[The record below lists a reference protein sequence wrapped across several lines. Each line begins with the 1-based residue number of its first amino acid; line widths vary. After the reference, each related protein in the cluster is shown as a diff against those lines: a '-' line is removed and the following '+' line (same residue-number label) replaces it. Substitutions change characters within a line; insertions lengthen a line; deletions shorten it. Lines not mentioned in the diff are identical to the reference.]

1 MLFARIHCFFIATIM
16 AFSGAMV
23 TAFGVTGGQ
32 LAKAFEPELRK
43 LAAGGDAYAQAVLA
57 LSYANGDKGLPL
69 SISEAEKW
77 ARLSAAQHHPIG
89 KFAMG
94 YLAQSPILGLD
105 ATVPGRYYL
114 SAFGDSKGDLVKMA
128 ASGDP
133 IASYAIG
140 MILTSDNLRP
150 RLVPDM
156 ELAARHH
163 IVASRADFLP
173 SVLQLS
179 IMKIEGMLVEK
190 DVKGGLD
197 LLDRAVSG
205 NLPVAHYYMGLV
217 FLRGKVMPENRG
229 MALVHFRKGAD
240 LGHGES
246 MLLTAEF
253 YAHGMATPVDLP
265 LARQYA
271 LRAASLKEPKAEAKL
286 LEIESLAV
294 AVSSPTP
301 LPSGVPEPEE
311 TDLPPAPPSPEEVS
325 SSSPPIPPPLP
336 STPGPTTIPF
346 NPSVIPEAPSPEQ
359 PSFLPVPAHPT
370 PSSGNLIPKT
380 SAKTRELAKRH
391 YFGDG
396 GPIDYIAARGHFLV
410 AAKAGDVE
418 AARYLGIIYLR
429 GKGVPKDRVAAARW
443 LRQAAAGGDVM
454 AKRNLELLEQLLAP

>member
-1 MLFARIHCFFIATIM
+1 MRFVRIHCFVIATIM
-16 AFSGAMV
+16 AFACAMV
-23 TAFGVTGGQ
+23 VAYGVTGVQ
-32 LAKAFEPELRK
+32 LADAFEPELRK
-43 LAAGGDAYAQAVLA
+43 SAAGGDAYAQAVLA
-57 LSYANGDKGLPL
+57 LAYANGDKGLPL

-77 ARLSAAQHHPIG
+77 ARLSAAQGHPIG

-163 IVASRADFLP
+163 VVASRADFLP
-173 SVLQLS
+173 SVLQLA
-179 IMKIEGMLVEK
+179 IMRIEGMLVEQ

-205 NLPVAHYYMGLV
+205 NLPVAHHYMGSV
-217 FLRGKVMPENRG
+217 YFNGKVMPENRG
-229 MALVHFRKGAD
+229 MALVHFRKAAD

-253 YAHGMATPVDLP
+253 YAHGMATPIDLP

-294 AVSSPTP
+294 AGSSPTP
-301 LPSGVPEPEE
+301 LHSRVPEPEE
-311 TDLPPAPPSPEEVS
+311 TDLPPAPPSPVEVS

-359 PSFLPVPAHPT
+359 
-370 PSSGNLIPKT
+370 SS
-380 SAKTRELAKRH
+380 
-391 YFGDG
+391 
-396 GPIDYIAARGHFLV
+396 
-410 AAKAGDVE
+410 
-418 AARYLGIIYLR
+418 
-429 GKGVPKDRVAAARW
+429 
-443 LRQAAAGGDVM
+443 
-454 AKRNLELLEQLLAP
+454 

>member
-1 MLFARIHCFFIATIM
+1 
-16 AFSGAMV
+16 
-23 TAFGVTGGQ
+23 
-32 LAKAFEPELRK
+32 
-43 LAAGGDAYAQAVLA
+43 
-57 LSYANGDKGLPL
+57 
-69 SISEAEKW
+69 
-77 ARLSAAQHHPIG
+77 
-89 KFAMG
+89 MG

-114 SAFGDSKGDLVKMA
+114 SAFGDSNGDLVKMA
-128 ASGDP
+128 VSGDP

-173 SVLQLS
+173 SVLQLG

-229 MALVHFRKGAD
+229 MALVHFRKAAD

-253 YAHGMATPVDLP
+253 YAHGMVTPVDLP

-294 AVSSPTP
+294 AGPSSVP

-311 TDLPPAPPSPEEVS
+311 TDLPPVPPSPAEVS
-325 SSSPPIPPPLP
+325 LSPSSLPPIPPPLP
-336 STPGPTTIPF
+336 SMPGPTNIPVS
-346 NPSVIPEAPSPEQ
+346 PSVIPEAPSPEQ
-359 PSFLPVPAHPT
+359 SSFFPVPPVPTQPT
-370 PSSGNLIPKT
+370 PPSEKLVPKT

-391 YFGDG
+391 YSGVG
-396 GPIDYIAARGHFLV
+396 VPIDYVAARGHFLV
-410 AAKAGDVE
+410 AANAGDAE

-443 LRQAAAGGDVM
+443 LRQAATGGDVM